1 MTAVSNESKT
11 STALSPTSVGL
22 SRRQFV
28 GQSALAATFLIGGRW
43 ATATPDTAQAQGF
56 TPQVLSSAQVTQCQ
70 ALGDALVP
78 GAADAGLGAY
88 IDSQLSRGKDSLLI
102 GKYLGIDVH
111 QQQGFY
117 QSALD
122 NMALLNPENKLSGE
136 VLLQRVEASETW
148 TAAPA
153 AFFLFVLRA
162 DALDVVYGTQLG
174 FAQLDIP
181 YMAHITPTAPW

>member
-1 MTAVSNESKT
+1 
-11 STALSPTSVGL
+11 
-22 SRRQFV
+22 
-28 GQSALAATFLIGGRW
+28 
-43 ATATPDTAQAQGF
+43 
-56 TPQVLSSAQVTQCQ
+56 
-70 ALGDALVP
+70 
-78 GAADAGLGAY
+78 LGAY